1 MNKPRRKVLVLQHLA
16 VEHPGVFRDF
26 LARDD
31 CEYVPVQLDEGQ
43 AIPAL
48 EDYAALWVMGGPMDV
63 WEEERHP
70 WLAAEK
76 AAIRRAVLELD
87 MPYLGFCLGH
97 QLLAAALG
105 GEVGLAAEAEVGI
118 MPVARSPQAMD
129 CPYTRDLPPRFDV
142 MQWHS
147 AEITRLPQGA
157 RVLASSPRCAVQ
169 AMSVGR
175 RAFSM
180 QFHLEITQSTVPD
193 WNAIPAYRAA
203 LEKSLGEGGASD
215 LEAAAARRLA
225 EFNAHAAR
233 LYGNWRQA
241 TGFG

>member
-1 MNKPRRKVLVLQHLA
+1 MNRVRRKVLVLQHLA

-31 CEYVPVQLDEGQ
+31 YEYVPVELDEGQ
-43 AIPAL
+43 SIPTL
-48 EDYAALWVMGGPMDV
+48 DDYDALWVMGGPMDV
-63 WEEERHP
+63 WEEAAHP
-70 WLAAEK
+70 WLVDEK

-118 MPVARSPQAMD
+118 LPVERTAPAAD
-129 CPYTRDLPPRFDV
+129 CPFMHDLPPRFDV

-147 AEITRLPQGA
+147 AEVRRLPQGG

-169 AMSVGR
+169 AMSVGG

-180 QFHLEITQSTVPD
+180 QFHIEITPSTVPE
-193 WNAIPAYRAA
+193 WNAVPAYRAA
-203 LEKSLGEGGASD
+203 LERSLGADGAVGLQD
-215 LEAAAARRLA
+215 EAGRRIA
-225 EFNAHAAR
+225 EFNALADR
-233 LYGNWRQA
+233 IYRNWRRA
-241 TGFG
+241 VEFA